1 MSNLLMSQLYGTGQH
16 RYMRMPPLD
25 SLVALQAE
33 HSGGDVSLK
42 TVYSTAACL
51 RVGTA
56 ILATETSFLS
66 LTYLKLRHPVNLPG

>member
-16 RYMRMPPLD
+16 RHMRMPHD
-25 SLVALQAE
+25 SLVTLQAE
-33 HSGGDVSLK
+33 HAGGDVSLK
-42 TVYSTAACL
+42 TTYSTAACL